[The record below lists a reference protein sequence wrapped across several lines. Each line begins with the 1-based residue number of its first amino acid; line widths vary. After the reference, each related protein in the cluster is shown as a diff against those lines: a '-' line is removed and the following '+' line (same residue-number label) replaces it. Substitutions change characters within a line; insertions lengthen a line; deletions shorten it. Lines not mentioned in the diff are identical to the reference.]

1 MNLRER
7 LYRHLTRICTESQVG
22 AEPYVKVHSRV
33 SRDAVAIA
41 FDKVCVKVRIEII
54 QQ

>member
-1 MNLRER
+1 MIFRER
-7 LYRHLTRICTESQVG
+7 LYRHLVNVCSEDLVG
-22 AEPYVKVHSRV
+22 AEPYVRVHGQV

-41 FDKVCVKVRIEII
+41 FDEVCAKVRIEII